1 MGEVFQGINSRVS
14 KTSIQSEL
22 IGSSLNNIT
31 RNSKNVINIEISEP
45 PYPPYNDPLI
55 ETSFYQLTS
64 DINNGEMK
72 NSIATTKAIINVEIY
87 ERELTKGICYA
98 DVTQFIN
105 QIEIESPLSN
115 ITRSSKT
122 AIQLEISAPPYPP
135 YKDSILETTGNPL
148 VIDIYEP
155 PLFIENT
162 IIYGD
167 IPIVK
172 IYYGDIPITK
182 VYKGDTLIK
191 DFKIE

>member
-1 MGEVFQGINSRVS
+1 MGEVFAGINSRVS

-45 PYPPYNDPLI
+45 PFPPYNDPIVDVTILKVTTDIIEEELKLI
-55 ETSFYQLTS
+55 TNTS
-64 DINNGEMK
+64 
-72 NSIATTKAIINVEIY
+72 KALINVEVY
-87 ERELTKGICYA
+87 QRELTKGKLYA
-98 DVTQFIN
+98 EVTQIIN
-105 QIEIESPLSN
+105 LVEIDTPLNN
-115 ITRSSKT
+115 ITRNTK
-122 AIQLEISAPPYPP
+122 AVINLEISAPPYPP
-135 YKDSILETTGNPL
+135 YNDPIAETTYNPL

-155 PLFIENT
+155 PLFLDNT
-162 IIYGD
+162 IMYGD

-191 DFKIE
+191 DFNIE

>member
-45 PYPPYNDPLI
+45 PYPPYNDSIVDTTNISL
-55 ETSFYQLTS
+55 LS
-64 DINNGEMK
+64 DINEGDLK
-72 NSIATTKAIINVEIY
+72 DSINTTKANINVEIF
-87 ERELTKGICYA
+87 ERELTKGVCYA
-98 DVTQFIN
+98 DVTQCITL
-105 QIEIESPLSN
+105 IELETPLSN

-135 YKDSILETTGNPL
+135 YNDSTIETTRNVL
-148 VIDIYEP
+148 IIDIYEP

-162 IIYGD
+162 IMYGD

>member
-22 IGSSLNNIT
+22 IDTSLNNIT
-31 RNSKNVINIEISEP
+31 RNSKSVINIEISEP
-45 PYPPYNDPLI
+45 PFPPYNDPI
-55 ETSFYQLTS
+55 AETTNICFVS
-64 DINNGEMK
+64 DINEGELR
-72 NSIATTKAIINVEIY
+72 NNTNTTKANINVEIF

-98 DVTQFIN
+98 DVTQCITL
-105 QIEIESPLSN
+105 IEIETPLSN

-122 AIQLEISAPPYPP
+122 AINLEISAPPYPP
-135 YKDSILETTGNPL
+135 YNDSTLEVTNNPL

-162 IIYGD
+162 IMYGD

>member
-22 IGSSLNNIT
+22 IDSSLNNIT

-45 PYPPYNDPLI
+45 PQPPYNDPI
-55 ETSFYQLTS
+55 TETTYISIVS
-64 DINNGEMK
+64 DINESEFREGIN
-72 NSIATTKAIINVEIY
+72 TTKTNINVEVY
-87 ERELTKGICYA
+87 ERELNKGVCYA
-98 DVTQFIN
+98 DVTQLMN
-105 QIEIESPLSN
+105 LIEIETPLSN

-122 AIQLEISAPPYPP
+122 AINLEISAPPYPP
-135 YKDSILETTGNPL
+135 YNDSTIEVTNNPL

-155 PLFIENT
+155 PLFLENT
-162 IIYGD
+162 IMYGD
-167 IPIVK
+167 IPIVN

-191 DFKIE
+191 DFNIE

>member
-1 MGEVFQGINSRVS
+1 MSEVLQGINSRVS
-14 KTSIQSEL
+14 KTAIQSEL

-31 RNSKNVINIEISEP
+31 RNSKNVINIEISGLP
-45 PYPPYNDPLI
+45 LPPYNDPIL
-55 ETSFYQLTS
+55 ETSLYRLVPEFNEDDLSY
-64 DINNGEMK
+64 K
-72 NSIATTKAIINVEIY
+72 VNSAKTIINIEIF
-87 ERELTKGICYA
+87 ERELTKGVLYA

-105 QIEIESPLSN
+105 QIEIETPLSN
-115 ITRSSKT
+115 ITRNTKT
-122 AIQLEISAPPYPP
+122 VINLEIFTLPFPPFNDP
-135 YKDSILETTGNPL
+135 KLETTNNPL

-162 IIYGD
+162 IMYGN

-191 DFKIE
+191 DFNIE